1 MRDKKQPPSPGQ
13 TRHYGLTGGI
23 ASGKSTVRRLFQAH
37 GAVVIDADELARQVV
52 EPGQPAHAEIAA
64 AFPGV
69 VDPKSGAL
77 DRKKLAGVI
86 FSDPAAR
93 RRLNEITHPRIGA
106 LAQRLKDEAEAQ
118 GARVVIYEAP
128 LLIENGLHQ
137 QTDGVV
143 LISLPAAVQQERLQ
157 KRDGLSA
164 EEAKARIAAQL
175 SLEEKR
181 KVARWVID
189 NGSTLEAT
197 VAQVDA
203 VWNEMLGS

>member
-1 MRDKKQPPSPGQ
+1 MRDKKGTASPGL
-13 TRHYGLTGGI
+13 TRHFGLTGGI
-23 ASGKSTVRRLFQAH
+23 ASGKSVVRRMFQRH

-52 EPGQPAHAEIAA
+52 EPGQPAFAEIAA

-69 VDPKSGAL
+69 IDPASGAL

-106 LAQRLKDEAEAQ
+106 LAQRLKDEAQAQ
-118 GARVVIYEAP
+118 GAPVVLYEAP

-143 LISLPAAVQQERLQ
+143 LVSVPLDVQHQRLQ
-157 KRDGLSA
+157 KRDGLTA

-181 KVARWVID
+181 KVARWIID
-189 NGSTLEAT
+189 NGGPLEAT
-197 VAQVDA
+197 EAQVAA
-203 VWNEMLGS
+203 VWKEMLAR